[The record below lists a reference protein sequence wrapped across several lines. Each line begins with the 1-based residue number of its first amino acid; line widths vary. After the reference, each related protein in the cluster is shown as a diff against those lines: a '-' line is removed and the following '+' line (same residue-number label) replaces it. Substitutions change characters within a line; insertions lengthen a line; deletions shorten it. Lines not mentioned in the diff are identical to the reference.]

1 MAPRKKTQ
9 KQQAEEL
16 ISAAYPTKRTK
27 KNLKK
32 SRDFAK
38 SYRKAT
44 TVPLKLTLAWSDADE
59 AYQKGKNTSRES
71 ALLKR
76 LLAAKKAVQNA
87 QKKINKST
95 GQNARPSTAGQRRE
109 ASRLFGRQEQTVE
122 HEGRL
127 GRIPGSVVGPNERFK
142 RVTKEDKQKAADVTG
157 LGLEIA
163 SYGIGAGQMIGLITG
178 AAKFLTGAAAKLF
191 AKKGGEKN
199 LSQAMIKK
207 ANKAA
212 RAAKSKT
219 TPKNLQTTAAQKSA
233 NRRQQSQTAKPPAKT
248 TSPKTPIQT
257 AVQSGKNILG
267 VAKGKT
273 VKTPPGGSGGALRNA
288 QGQLRSVT
296 KKQQLIGNM
305 INKFGPAIG
314 PAALLGTLTIAEL
327 NERAEKASLSKD
339 IKQADAKRTAKAD
352 IASAEKTAAVLKSE
366 DRRQQS
372 QRNIT
377 KSEPKAEAKVKT
389 KRSPADNAR
398 EKYLLNT
405 LDRVPPDKRDFIT
418 KKMEKLLGLNRSSAQ
433 IKKDVEETDRLEKDL
448 LMGGGR
454 VRKKVVQPTKKYAM
468 NRGGVAS
475 VRKPTRA

>member
-207 ANKAA
+207 ANNDNSHKLL
-212 RAAKSKT
+212 
-219 TPKNLQTTAAQKSA
+219 NLLLKLHLLKFRTY
-233 NRRQQSQTAKPPAKT
+233 KP
-248 TSPKTPIQT
+248 
-257 AVQSGKNILG
+257 
-267 VAKGKT
+267 
-273 VKTPPGGSGGALRNA
+273 LR
-288 QGQLRSVT
+288 
-296 KKQQLIGNM
+296 
-305 INKFGPAIG
+305 
-314 PAALLGTLTIAEL
+314 
-327 NERAEKASLSKD
+327 
-339 IKQADAKRTAKAD
+339 
-352 IASAEKTAAVLKSE
+352 LKS
-366 DRRQQS
+366 QQ
-372 QRNIT
+372 ID
-377 KSEPKAEAKVKT
+377 
-389 KRSPADNAR
+389 DNSH
-398 EKYLLNT
+398 KLLN
-405 LDRVPPDKRDFIT
+405 LLLKLHLL
-418 KKMEKLLGLNRSSAQ
+418 KLLFKRQYN
-433 IKKDVEETDRLEKDL
+433 LEKIF
-448 LMGGGR
+448 
-454 VRKKVVQPTKKYAM
+454 
-468 NRGGVAS
+468 
-475 VRKPTRA
+475 

>member
-248 TSPKTPIQT
+248 TSPKVQNLQTTAAQKSANRRQQSQTAKPPAKTTSPKTPIQT

-288 QGQLRSVT
+288 QGQLRIVT
-296 KKQQLIGNM
+296 
-305 INKFGPAIG
+305 
-314 PAALLGTLTIAEL
+314 
-327 NERAEKASLSKD
+327 
-339 IKQADAKRTAKAD
+339 TA
-352 IASAEKTAAVLKSE
+352 T
-366 DRRQQS
+366 
-372 QRNIT
+372 
-377 KSEPKAEAKVKT
+377 
-389 KRSPADNAR
+389 
-398 EKYLLNT
+398 Y
-405 LDRVPPDKRDFIT
+405 
-418 KKMEKLLGLNRSSAQ
+418 
-433 IKKDVEETDRLEKDL
+433 
-448 LMGGGR
+448 
-454 VRKKVVQPTKKYAM
+454 RKHD
-468 NRGGVAS
+468 
-475 VRKPTRA
+475 